1 MRAGFVLA
9 VAVIVSLACPESR
22 AEAPRGT
29 PPAFTARKLT
39 PIPNP
44 QAITRTVW
52 LPALDEGYVPQ
63 GIVFLD
69 GKLFVSGY
77 RSTDRKQD
85 RGPCRVFAMD
95 AASGAILGHLDL
107 PASCGHAGGLAKGQN
122 GRLLVTDASVL
133 FEIEFIAAGA
143 SYRGRLL
150 RSVKLR
156 NGVKGSFAASEA
168 DGFWTGEYARN
179 ENGRLYKFRWAA
191 LAKPELKPEDAIETI
206 AAPIYSQGAAIDNDG
221 ILWVMRSGSRFGEL
235 VKLERKSG
243 AIVAR
248 YEMPAGAEGV
258 SFEADGSLWTLS
270 ESGSRRWSE
279 WKSFYPLAF
288 RYDPARLQASRARC
302 PSGAPVTLEG
312 EIIIPPVIDGGE
324 WFWPGKFAASPCE
337 VTTLRGKGELPPACK
352 VGKRMAVTGNVA
364 EEGVLTLFV
373 TEIRC
378 Y

>member
-1 MRAGFVLA
+1 MRSGFVLTFA
-9 VAVIVSLACPESR
+9 ATLLLFCAESR
-22 AEAPRGT
+22 AEMPSGAAPV
-29 PPAFTARKLT
+29 FTARKLT
-39 PIPNP
+39 PIPNA

-52 LPALDEGYVPQ
+52 LPGLDDGYVPQ

-77 RSTDRKQD
+77 RSIDRKQD

-95 AASGAILGHLDL
+95 AGSGAVLGHLDL

-133 FEIEFIAAGA
+133 FEIEFVSTGA
-143 SYRGRLL
+143 SSQGRLL

-156 NGVKGSFAASEA
+156 GGVKGSFTASEA

-179 ENGRLYKFRWAA
+179 DNGRLYKFPWAA
-191 LAKPELKPEDAIETI
+191 LAKGELTPADAIDTI

-221 ILWVMRSGSRFGEL
+221 MLWVTRSGSRFGEL
-235 VKLERKSG
+235 VKLDRKSG
-243 AIVAR
+243 ATVAR
-248 YEMPAGAEGV
+248 YEMPAGAEGI
-258 SFEADGSLWTLS
+258 SFEADGSIWTLS

-288 RYDPARLQASRARC
+288 RYDPARLHAHAARC
-302 PSGAPVTLEG
+302 IPGASVTLEG
-312 EIIIPPVIDGGE
+312 EIIIPPVIDSGE

-337 VTTLRGKGELPPACK
+337 VATLRGKGDLPADCK
-352 VGKRMAVTGNVA
+352 VGKRMAVTGRVA
-364 EEGVLTLFV
+364 EEGVLMLFV
-373 TEIRC
+373 TAIRC